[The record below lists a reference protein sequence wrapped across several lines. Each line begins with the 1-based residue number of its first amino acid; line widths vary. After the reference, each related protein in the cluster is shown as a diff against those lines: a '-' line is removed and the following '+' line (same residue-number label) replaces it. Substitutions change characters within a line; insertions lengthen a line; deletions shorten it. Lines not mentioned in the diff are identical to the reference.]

1 VVLAASLALV
11 AGADAHRT
19 TLRSGLYGTVVRGP
33 ITPVCVAGV
42 PCSAPAAGAVL
53 VFTRGAVIDRVTV
66 GSDGSYRLRLP
77 AGTYAVRSGAKR
89 LAPTLARV
97 YAGRMARLDFS
108 IDTGIRYRSGSSPLR
123 STPAPPACRRAP
135 SA

>member
-1 VVLAASLALV
+1 MRYLVVLAASLALV
-11 AGADAHRT
+11 AGAGAHRT

-66 GSDGSYRLRLP
+66 ASDGSYRLHLP
-77 AGTYAVRSGAKR
+77 AGTYAVRSGAKK

-108 IDTGIRYRSGSSPLR
+108 IDTGIR
-123 STPAPPACRRAP
+123 
-135 SA
+135 